1 MSPWT
6 INSDA
11 NYIYQL
17 IEQQLKNKG
26 IPQFFDICKIVKYWP
41 KLSRELMFQFFCKK
55 SQADIKKVLRIIN
68 LAHYAIDNTNN
79 SMDDKLNEIWFVLVS
94 VFNRCNVSYENLTNI
109 FELIQDMERTALN
122 LAWMH
127 LMDTFTNKFVGD
139 V

>member
-41 KLSRELMFQFFCKK
+41 EQSRELMFQFFCKK

-68 LAHYAIDNTNN
+68 LAHYAIDNTNK

-109 FELIQDMERTALN
+109 FELIQHMERTALN